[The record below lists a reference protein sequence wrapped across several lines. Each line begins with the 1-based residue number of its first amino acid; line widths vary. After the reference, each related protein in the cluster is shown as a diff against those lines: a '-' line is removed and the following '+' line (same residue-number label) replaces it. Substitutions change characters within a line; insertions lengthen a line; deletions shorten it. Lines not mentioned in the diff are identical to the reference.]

1 MIKKKRAEQ
10 DGTEETHAEEKTG
23 RNPRLFSLPGGG
35 RVELVQGQERVGLV
49 GGGGEASAGWRR
61 GEGNPGVTP
70 PGWDGLGLLPG
81 LRRLGRTPC
90 VPGRKSSPRN
100 TEMAGHHLFPFNRAS
115 DWVKRV
121 VCNRFVGFR
130 RAIDSPARFGKNGG
144 PFFLP

>member
-1 MIKKKRAEQ
+1 
-10 DGTEETHAEEKTG
+10 
-23 RNPRLFSLPGGG
+23 
-35 RVELVQGQERVGLV
+35 VQGQERVGLV
-49 GGGGEASAGWRR
+49 VGGEASAGWRS

-70 PGWDGLGLLPG
+70 PGWDGLCADG
-81 LRRLGRTPC
+81 LRSLSRKEGHLACRGGKARL
-90 VPGRKSSPRN
+90 N